1 VQWFCAPVETAE
13 LAVRGPQHCRQ
24 KGCWDVLFWRKNTA
38 VKCLQFTVKQGGV
51 SLMGWIAQQPG
62 TAGSQPETVSGQ
74 MKPGQLS
81 QWRKKRRASNPWAG
95 E

>member
-1 VQWFCAPVETAE
+1 VQWFCAPIETAE
-13 LAVRGPQHCRQ
+13 LDVGGHSTVGKKVAGMFCSGEKTKHCCKR
-24 KGCWDVLFWRKNTA
+24 
-38 VKCLQFTVKQGGV
+38 FTVKQGGV

-74 MKPGQLS
+74 MKPGQPS
-81 QWRKKRRASNPWAG
+81 QWRKKRCASNLWAG